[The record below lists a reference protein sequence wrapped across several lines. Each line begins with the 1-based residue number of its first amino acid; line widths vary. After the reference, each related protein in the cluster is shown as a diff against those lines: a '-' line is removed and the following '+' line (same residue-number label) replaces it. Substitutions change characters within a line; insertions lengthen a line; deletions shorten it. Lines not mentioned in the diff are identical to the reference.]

1 MKNKR
6 ARQHSRSRGQLRLCW
21 LALVS
26 VLFAGPANATVT
38 GNLAADEA
46 YAAVA
51 AELYAD
57 EAPQFVDFYQK
68 LTPEGAAVFARISAR
83 MEEGQRGTL
92 GLLLARA
99 QIEPANQFLALFD
112 SFDDEQFTYATDALR
127 QRKYSEWE
135 VLIDVLDQE
144 DLANVRNEFL
154 RSSDKCVAYTPGD
167 WQLCSEP
174 ILKLRAAFFP
184 STEYIARGYEL
195 ESGEAQYQAQLSL
208 FGPSTRAYHTAEAR
222 ADQVRQFGRA
232 LMDWE
237 INHTCGAVYI
247 GNRWVL
253 TAAHCVVSTLTD
265 RRFFDGRRIRLG
277 TQRIDGLHNLVK
289 IRSVIT
295 HAGFDSRTLRNDIA
309 LIELERVP
317 NFAGLRQVN
326 LPLTAEFARAR
337 TGLLV
342 SGWGFIRPTI
352 DAGDPIAQDGEFQDR
367 AADTLR
373 GGLLRL
379 FDDTECSN
387 NPVFRRNKIR
397 IFPGQI
403 CAGTRVGTDSCRG
416 DSGGPLVDTGTNTL
430 VGLVSGGKGCGLRNT
445 PSLYVDVAYYLAW
458 IEGAKIAARQANART
473 RHTYP

>member
-1 MKNKR
+1 MKNER
-6 ARQHSRSRGQLRLCW
+6 ARQRSRGRVLLLCW
-21 LALVS
+21 L
-26 VLFAGPANATVT
+26 VLFSVFAANPANATIAGTVP
-38 GNLAADEA
+38 ADEV

-51 AELYAD
+51 EELYAD
-57 EAPQFVDFYQK
+57 EDPEFDAFYQK
-68 LTPEGAAVFARISAR
+68 LTPEGVAVFARIAER
-83 MEEGQRGTL
+83 IEEGQRGTL

-99 QIEPANQFLALFD
+99 ETEPANQFLALFD
-112 SFDDEQFTYATDALR
+112 SFEPEQFTYATDVLR
-127 QRKYSEWE
+127 QRKYSDWE
-135 VLIDVLDQE
+135 VLLNVLGQE
-144 DLANVRNEFL
+144 DIANVRNEFL
-154 RSSDKCVAYTPGD
+154 EDSDKCVAYTPGD

-174 ILKLRAAFFP
+174 IMELRAAFFP
-184 STEYIARGYEL
+184 STEYVTRGYEL

-208 FGPSTRAYHTAEAR
+208 FGPSTRAYHTAEER
-222 ADQVRQFGRA
+222 ANQVRQFGRA

-253 TAAHCVVSTLTD
+253 TAAHCVVSTLPD
-265 RRFFDGRRIRLG
+265 QRFFDGRRIRLG
-277 TQRIDGLHNLVK
+277 SQRIDGLHNLVE

-309 LIELERVP
+309 LIELKRVP
-317 NFAGLRQVN
+317 SFAGMRQVN
-326 LPLTAEFARAR
+326 LPLTAEFAPPRA
-337 TGLLV
+337 GLLV

-367 AADTLR
+367 AAETLR
-373 GGLLRL
+373 GGMLRL

-397 IFPGQI
+397 VYPGQL

-416 DSGGPLVDTGTNTL
+416 DSGGPLVDRDTNTL

-445 PSLYVDVAYYLAW
+445 PSLYVDVAYYLGW
-458 IEGAKIAARQANART
+458 IEGAKIAARRANART